1 MGVRRPHEEGQSAI
15 KAVNKILIRR
25 RLDTLMKLVN
35 EYVLSMDVTLVKS
48 SQNKADQLTR
58 VPQKWIDAIRMNTEP
73 IQSTYTA
80 FVSSVGSD

>member
-48 SQNKADQLTR
+48 SQNKADQLTS
-58 VPQKWIDAIRMNTEP
+58 VPQRWIDAIKRNTEP
-73 IQSTYTA
+73 VQPTCTA
-80 FVSSVGSD
+80 SVSWV